1 MAGAL
6 IYDDYEKFCRQAAEH
21 ILAILNLSFVHN
33 KRCSMVLS
41 GGSTPSGVYDY
52 LARNSDDFRW
62 KDVDF
67 FIGDERCV
75 PDDHEDSNY
84 RMVRESFL
92 DRVVHRKSQI
102 FTIDKSLS
110 PDEGAREYHLRV
122 KDYLEHNNL
131 FDLVLLGMGPDGHTA
146 SLFPGFP
153 EVEEQ
158 SSLVLATREE
168 APLSPFHRRITLTP
182 PALNRSSHVLFLI
195 RGGDEKMKIM
205 NDVLRGKPGK
215 NPKYPIELIKPAGGR
230 SYWYF
235 SK

>member
-6 IYDDYEKFCRQAAEH
+6 IYNDYEKFCRQAAEH
-21 ILAILNLSFVHN
+21 MLAILNLSFVHS

-41 GGSTPSGVYDY
+41 GGSTPSGVYEY
-52 LARNSDDFRW
+52 LSHHSGDFRW

-84 RMVRESFL
+84 RMIRDSFL
-92 DRVVHRKSQI
+92 NKVVHKESQI

-110 PDEGAREYHLRV
+110 PDEGARDYHLKI

-146 SLFPGFP
+146 SLFPGNP
-153 EVEEQ
+153 EVKEL

-168 APLSPFHRRITLTP
+168 APLSPFHRRITLTV

-195 RGGDEKMKIM
+195 RGGDEKLKIM
-205 NDVLRGKPGK
+205 NEVLYEKPGK
-215 NPKYPIELIKPAGGR
+215 VEKYPVQMIKPVSGK

-235 SK
+235 ST